1 MRAIVQER
9 YGPPAALQVGS
20 IAIPQPGDDEVL
32 VQVEA
37 AGVDPGVWH
46 VVTGLPYGVRL
57 GFGLLRPKNPV
68 PGLDLAGVVA
78 SVGSNVHSFAPGDRV
93 FGTGRG
99 SYAEYAV
106 AAALKLAPL
115 PATLSFEAAAS
126 VPISG
131 QTALA
136 ALRKAGDIAGRRVM
150 VIGAGGGVGT
160 FAVQIAKAWGAHVT
174 AVCSTPKI
182 DFVRSL
188 GADSVIDYTCADL
201 LSEGPVDVVIDT
213 AGNRPLIDLRR
224 ALTPTGVL
232 VLVGGEASDG
242 KLLQGFDRQFRALLW
257 SPLLRQRL
265 VPLMA
270 TQNTADLLALTR
282 LIEDGAVTPVLDQV
296 LGLNE
301 VAAALDHLHAGHAQA
316 KTVISL
322 T

>member
-1 MRAIVQER
+1 MRAIVQGR
-9 YGPPAALQVGS
+9 YGPPAALQLSSVS
-20 IAIPQPGDDEVL
+20 IPEPGADEVL
-32 VQVEA
+32 VQVRA

-57 GFGLLRPKNPV
+57 GFGLRRPRNPV
-68 PGLDLAGVVA
+68 PGLDLAGVVSA
-78 SVGSNVHSFAPGDRV
+78 VGSDVRGFAPGDPV

-106 AAALKLAPL
+106 ADADKLALL
-115 PATLSFEAAAS
+115 PAGLSFEAAAT

-136 ALRKAGDIAGRRVM
+136 ALRKAGDIGGRRVM

-160 FAVQIAKAWGAHVT
+160 FAVQLAKARGAQVS
-174 AVCSTPKI
+174 AVCSTGKI
-182 DFVRSL
+182 AYVQSL
-188 GADSVIDYTCADL
+188 GADRVIDYTRSDL
-201 LSEGPVDVVIDT
+201 LSAGEFDVVIDT
-213 AGNRPLIDLRR
+213 AGNRPLAALRR
-224 ALTPTGVL
+224 ALTRTGVL
-232 VLVGGEASDG
+232 ILVGGEAGNG
-242 KLLQGFDRQFRALLW
+242 KLLQGFDRQLRALLW

-270 TQNTADLLALTR
+270 TQNGADLHTLAR
-282 LIEDGAVTPVLDQV
+282 LIEAGAVQPVVDRVFPLHDA
-296 LGLNE
+296 
-301 VAAALDHLHAGHAQA
+301 AAALEHINSGHARA